1 MGIAMDYE
9 ILREEAMKVIKEN
22 PDMFPTSNRI
32 ERKLRRKGV
41 SRTGVI
47 ILDAIGRDRFLQI
60 QLEWIKNTKERVF
73 IEMYKNQAFT
83 TSKGELREA
92 VNARLHSILHAN
104 VHRLDE
110 IFSDVTIRK
119 FMKTIPGLKAEYDNT
134 FGTRKEKPKKPN
146 GRLARHT
153 S

>member
-1 MGIAMDYE
+1 MSGNYIDRDN
-9 ILREEAMKVIKEN
+9 LREEAIDVIKEN
-22 PDMFPTSNRI
+22 PDMFPTSNKV
-32 ERKLRRKGV
+32 ERKLRSKGIKV
-41 SRTGVI
+41 TGMI

-92 VNARLHSILHAN
+92 VNARLHSILHTN
-104 VHRLDE
+104 VHRLYK
-110 IFSDVTIRK
+110 IFSDATIRK
-119 FMKTIPGLKAEYDNT
+119 FMKSVPGLKAEYDST
-134 FGTRKEKPKKPN
+134 FKTRKGKKRN
-146 GRLARHT
+146 IRIARHT